1 MGFSFEGLTFSI
13 QYEGG
18 IYRMKYCPY
27 CGTVLV
33 DGAVSFCAECGK
45 ALPVSE
51 KKDEIQEKSNQS
63 EQQSESK
70 PQQEIKHEEKSRS
83 RHKSKPLSEG
93 KVKGKEVDKAGERQ
107 IKLSEPAQ
115 SPKRQSESP
124 AVRSSMPED
133 DYDGYYDD
141 ILPADEGRF
150 SEGIDRELVKK
161 IALIIG
167 VVFLIVGACVMM
179 MYLL

>member
-1 MGFSFEGLTFSI
+1 
-13 QYEGG
+13 
-18 IYRMKYCPY
+18 MKYCPY

-51 KKDEIQEKSNQS
+51 KKQEIPEKLNQS
-63 EQQSESK
+63 EQQGKSK
-70 PQQEIKHEEKSRS
+70 PQREKKQEKKSR
-83 RHKSKPLSEG
+83 RTQKRKPLHGEN
-93 KVKGKEVDKAGERQ
+93 VKEREVDETSERQ
-107 IKLSEPAQ
+107 IESLEPPQ
-115 SPKRQSESP
+115 SPKKQSESP
-124 AVRSSMPED
+124 AVTSSIPED

-150 SEGIDRELVKK
+150 SEGIDRGLVNKVV
-161 IALIIG
+161 LIIG
-167 VVFLIVGACVMM
+167 MVLLIVAACVMM

>member
-1 MGFSFEGLTFSI
+1 
-13 QYEGG
+13 
-18 IYRMKYCPY
+18 MKYCPY

-51 KKDEIQEKSNQS
+51 KKQDIPEKLNQS
-63 EQQSESK
+63 EQQGKSK
-70 PQQEIKHEEKSRS
+70 PQQEKKSR
-83 RHKSKPLSEG
+83 RTQKTKPLHGE
-93 KVKGKEVDKAGERQ
+93 KVKEREVDKTRERQ
-107 IKLSEPAQ
+107 IKPLEPLQ
-115 SPKRQSESP
+115 RPKQQSESP
-124 AVRSSMPED
+124 AVTSSMSEE

-141 ILPADEGRF
+141 ILPVDEGSF

-161 IALIIG
+161 IVLIIG
-167 VVFLIVGACVMM
+167 MVLLIVGACVMM

>member
-1 MGFSFEGLTFSI
+1 
-13 QYEGG
+13 
-18 IYRMKYCPY
+18 MKYCPY

-45 ALPVSE
+45 ELPVSE
-51 KKDEIQEKSNQS
+51 KKQDIPEKLNQS
-63 EQQSESK
+63 EQQGKSK
-70 PQQEIKHEEKSRS
+70 SQQEKKSR
-83 RHKSKPLSEG
+83 RTQKRKPLHGEN
-93 KVKGKEVDKAGERQ
+93 VKEREVDETSERQ
-107 IKLSEPAQ
+107 IKPLEPPK
-115 SPKRQSESP
+115 SPKQQSESP
-124 AVRSSMPED
+124 VITSSIPKD

-161 IALIIG
+161 IVLIIG
-167 VVFLIVGACVMM
+167 MVLLIVGACVMM

>member
-1 MGFSFEGLTFSI
+1 
-13 QYEGG
+13 
-18 IYRMKYCPY
+18 MKYCPY

-51 KKDEIQEKSNQS
+51 KLNQLQQQGELKQQETKQEK
-63 EQQSESK
+63 
-70 PQQEIKHEEKSRS
+70 KSR
-83 RHKSKPLSEG
+83 RRQ
-93 KVKGKEVDKAGERQ
+93 KGKMLYGETVKEREADKASERQ
-107 IKLSEPAQ
+107 IKP
-115 SPKRQSESP
+115 SESP
-124 AVRSSMPED
+124 AVTSSIPED

-150 SEGIDRELVKK
+150 SEGIDRGLIKK
-161 IALIIG
+161 VVLIIG
-167 VVFLIVGACVMM
+167 MVLLIVGACVMM